1 MLLGKV
7 TIASR
12 PYKLGLTLKCNK
24 YTPEKRA
31 WMRRYAAKDG
41 PSKAFSWLE
50 IARYWD
56 LINYVISAMSFLG

>member
-1 MLLGKV
+1 MGKV
-7 TIASR
+7 TIANT

-31 WMRRYAAKDG
+31 WMGRCAAKDN
-41 PSKAFSWLE
+41 PSKAFSRLE

-56 LINYVISAMSFLG
+56 LINHVISAMSLG